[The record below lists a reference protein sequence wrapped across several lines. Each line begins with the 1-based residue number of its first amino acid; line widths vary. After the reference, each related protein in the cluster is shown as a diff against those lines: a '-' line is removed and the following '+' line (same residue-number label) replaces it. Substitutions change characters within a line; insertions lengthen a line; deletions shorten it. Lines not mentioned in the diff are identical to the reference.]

1 MDMMFIHD
9 KGFRNDVE
17 TFIDLFRKLFVAV
30 RKSGSQLFIGKCMFD
45 DACRKS
51 GQIGFTFANRF
62 FTMIRRNYNF
72 CDLRL
77 FAGILFQVF
86 ASLKESNRESWPSIS
101 ETAAS
106 DLRPKNLWFMIRICS
121 VSSSI

>member
-45 DACRKS
+45 DARRKS

-62 FTMIRRNYNF
+62 FTMIRRDDNF
-72 CDLRL
+72 CDLR
-77 FAGILFQVF
+77 FFKGILFQVF
-86 ASLKESNRESWPSIS
+86 GFVEGVEQGKLTIDFRNGG
-101 ETAAS
+101 
-106 DLRPKNLWFMIRICS
+106 F
-121 VSSSI
+121 